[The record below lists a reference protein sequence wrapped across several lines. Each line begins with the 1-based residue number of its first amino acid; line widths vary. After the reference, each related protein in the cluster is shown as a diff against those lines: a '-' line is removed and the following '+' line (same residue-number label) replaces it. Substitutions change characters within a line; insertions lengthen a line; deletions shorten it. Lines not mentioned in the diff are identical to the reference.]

1 MLTDEMTAS
10 ASLLGMST
18 EELRT
23 LAQQEGETAYR
34 GGQLARWLYLHGVR
48 TYEEMSNLPE
58 AFRVR
63 LSQKYRIGRGHV
75 VVSQHS
81 KDGTTKLLLEMADGA
96 RIETVGLPYPDRV
109 SCCVSTQ
116 VGCPIGCAFC
126 ATGSSGYTRDLS
138 AGEIVDQVLCVR
150 ESVQGE
156 SQQNRGGP
164 SRVDHVVFMGMGEP
178 LLNYDATTKAVQL
191 LNAELG
197 IAMRQLTVS
206 TVGFV
211 PGIRRL
217 AQDKPQFTLAVSLH
231 APTDELRRQL
241 VPGMTRWG
249 VAEIIEACREYVRR
263 TGRRVTFE
271 YCLLGGVNDAPAEAG
286 ELSRVLRGL
295 NSHVNLIA
303 WNPVLGLGFRAP
315 SRERIRAF
323 REVLEDAGIPVT
335 QRLERGSDID
345 AACGQLRRRTGEGA
359 SGGE

>member
-1 MLTDEMTAS
+1 MPADEKTVS
-10 ASLLGMST
+10 TSLVGMST
-18 EELRT
+18 DELRS
-23 LAQQEGETAYR
+23 LAQQQGETAYR

-58 AFRVR
+58 GFRVR
-63 LSQKYRIGRGHV
+63 LSQKYRVGRGHV
-75 VVSQHS
+75 VVTQRS

-96 RIETVGLPYPDRV
+96 RVETVGLPYPDRM

-126 ATGSSGYTRDLS
+126 ATGSSGYTRDLA
-138 AGEIVDQVLCVR
+138 AGEIVDQVLCVQEAMR
-150 ESVQGE
+150 GQAQQGR
-156 SQQNRGGP
+156 SGP
-164 SRVDHVVFMGMGEP
+164 CRVDHVVFMGMGEP

-231 APTDELRRQL
+231 APTDDLRRQL
-241 VPGMTRWG
+241 VPGMSGWG
-249 VAEIIEACREYVRR
+249 VAEIIEACRVYVRQ

-271 YCLLGGVNDAPAEAG
+271 YCLLNGVNDAPAEAG
-286 ELSRVLRGL
+286 ELSRVLHGL

-303 WNPVLGLGFRAP
+303 WNPVAGLGFRAP

-345 AACGQLRRRTGEGA
+345 AACGQLRRRARDGVARGE
-359 SGGE
+359 